1 MAGPPSTGYIQ
12 VIRRESRSRRV
23 RGTRCCRRVLIE
35 AARPRRGDGRSGAGA
50 GDTISPEEEAMFVI
64 RDVFRAKA
72 GKGREL
78 IQKFKA
84 AAEHMPKE
92 GVHGRRIL
100 TDVVAD
106 YWTIVM
112 ETEVEDLDTFFR
124 MLNTRPS
131 NPRAEQEMKGY
142 TDLVE
147 GGYRE
152 ILRIE

>member
-1 MAGPPSTGYIQ
+1 
-12 VIRRESRSRRV
+12 
-23 RGTRCCRRVLIE
+23 
-35 AARPRRGDGRSGAGA
+35 
-50 GDTISPEEEAMFVI
+50 MFVI

-72 GKGREL
+72 GKGKEL
-78 IQKFKA
+78 VAKFKKA
-84 AAEHMPKE
+84 SELMPTE
-92 GVHGRRIL
+92 GVSGRRIL
-100 TDVVAD
+100 SDTVAG

-112 ETEVEDLDTFFR
+112 ETEVEKLDTYFQ

-131 NPRAEQEMKGY
+131 NPRAEEAMKGY